1 MSETA
6 QKPWKPQKRQS
17 MNKRNLALLAAL
29 LASSIYGINHTIAK
43 DLMPTYIQPYGF
55 ILLRVSG
62 AVVLF
67 WLVSLW
73 VPTKR
78 IDKKDWIRIL
88 GCAIFGMSLNML
100 MFFKGLSLSTP
111 INSAVLMTISPIIIF
126 ALSVMLLKEKFT
138 ILKVGGVL
146 LGFIGAL
153 SLILFTE
160 ETGQNAENIPLG
172 NSLLLVNASSYAFY
186 LILAKPLTVKYHPIT
201 LMKWLFL
208 IGLFINLPICLSE
221 FQEVEWVNLPLEAVM
236 KMTFVVVGT
245 TFLTYFLNIFALKY
259 LNASTIGVFIYLQP
273 LLGILFA
280 ILMGSDYLNLLK
292 IVAAILIFLG
302 VYLVTKRTASI

>member
-1 MSETA
+1 MLA
-6 QKPWKPQKRQS
+6 IVQKPWKPQNRPS
-17 MNKRNLALLAAL
+17 MNKRTLALLAAL

-43 DLMPTYIQPYGF
+43 DLMPTYIQPFGF

-62 AVVLF
+62 AVILF
-67 WLVSLW
+67 WFFSFW
-73 VPTKR
+73 APKET
-78 IDKKDWIRIL
+78 IEKKDWLRLL
-88 GCAIFGMSLNML
+88 GCALFGMSLNML

-126 ALSVMLLKEKFT
+126 SLSVMILKEKIT
-138 ILKVGGVL
+138 ALKVGGVL
-146 LGFIGAL
+146 LGFVGAL

-172 NSLLLVNASSYAFY
+172 NSLLLVNATSYAFY

-208 IGLFINLPICLSE
+208 IGLIINLPICISE
-221 FQEVEWVNLPLEAVM
+221 FQEVAWLNLPLEAIL
-236 KMTFVVVGT
+236 KMIFVVVGT
-245 TFLTYFLNIFALKY
+245 TFLTYFLNIFALQY

-280 ILMGSDYLNLLK
+280 IFMGSDYLNLLK
-292 IVAAILIFLG
+292 IVAAILIFIG